1 MENLVVGQANLF
13 AFILNSSEEPKDLVL
28 KIQTPD
34 FKPNEC
40 VYKLHSSPLVSSSD
54 PLNPSSLSSMIQDM
68 TNSTSIVWQSL
79 LPSIKGE
86 ATVTVRLEDDSG
98 NLISGRVLNVQVGS
112 DLITR
117 TRRTVGAMFM
127 IGALIAI
134 TSPLLPLAGS
144 VLGLL

>member
-1 MENLVVGQANLF
+1 MYTIPLIRVF
-13 AFILNSSEEPKDLVL
+13 AFILNSGDESRDLVL
-28 KIQTPD
+28 KVQTPD

-40 VYKLHSSPLVSSSD
+40 VYKLHSQPFNASSD
-54 PLNPSSLSSMIQDM
+54 PLNPLPLSSMIQEM

-117 TRRTVGAMFM
+117 TRRSVGAIFM

-134 TSPLLPLAGS
+134 TSPLLPFAGS
-144 VLGLL
+144 VLGLV